1 MPNVSGASR
10 GLAVKGLLALAAA
23 ALPALLVACTLAA
36 MLVTTVTQSERDV
49 EQAMAAAKL
58 LTDIRVE
65 IEREHGFVARIPA
78 ELDLNRVQLLAHEA
92 ADVGT
97 RIDGAIAELGSN
109 TRIISPDVGGELRA
123 VRRHMKKTADEIIEA
138 SRSFAQTTALER
150 LNGPYEDAR
159 KLAVTFLDAVASNVD
174 RVAEQA
180 RIHLRASTQSAWRLA
195 PVALFGALLM
205 IALGVWT
212 MQRHFLGPIRSLTQ
226 HVLRIREG
234 GALEV
239 QREHRT
245 LARQDELGVLCRSFD
260 RMVQELAEARWELIA
275 KSEAEVAKQVERLQ
289 AALSNMSQG
298 LAMFDNE
305 SRLVICNQRY
315 AELYGLT
322 PDQVRPGTAL
332 AQIVDARVAN
342 GVFASMDTAQHRSE
356 RLRPI
361 ATASDA
367 IYELRDGRVVA
378 VARRPMKNGG
388 WVATHE
394 DITERRRDEAR
405 IAYLAHHDV
414 LTDLPNRA
422 LLHERMEKA
431 IAGMRDG
438 GRRMAILML
447 DLDRFKEVND
457 TLGHPIG
464 DALLK
469 SVTARLRACVRE
481 GDTIARLGGDEFAIL
496 QRVSDPLTESMTLA
510 KRIQEEL
517 AAPFDIHGHNVVI
530 GTSIGIVIAPENG
543 STSDELM
550 KNADLA
556 LYRAKSEGRGT
567 HRFFEPEM
575 DQRMQMRR
583 NLERD
588 LRGAL
593 PNGEFALHYQPL
605 INTERNQICGF
616 EALLRW
622 THPERGKVAPVD
634 FIPLAEETGL
644 IVPIGEWVLRQACK
658 DAATWPDDLTVAVN
672 VSVAQFRS
680 RNLVEFVIQTLASAG
695 LDPQRLELEIT
706 ETVMLQDE
714 QDAFEI
720 LTRLHSIGVRI
731 ALDDFGT
738 GYSSLS
744 NLRKFPFDKIKI
756 DRTFLNDLSV
766 ANVDAV
772 AVVRSIA
779 QLGASLGM
787 STTAE
792 GVETKDQMEQVRA
805 EGCTEMQ
812 GFYLGRPMPAKDVTT
827 LLSKVKANSATAA

>member
-1 MPNVSGASR
+1 MPNVPGASR

-23 ALPALLVACTLAA
+23 ALPALLVACILAA

-49 EQAMAAAKL
+49 EQAMVAAKL

-78 ELDLNRVQLLAHEA
+78 ELDLSRAQLLAHEA
-92 ADVGT
+92 ANVLE
-97 RIDGAIAELGSN
+97 RIDRAIAELASN
-109 TRIISPDVGGELRA
+109 TRIISPEAGGELRA
-123 VRRHMKKTADEIIEA
+123 VRRNMKKTADEISEA
-138 SRSFAQTTALER
+138 SRSFAQTTALEL

-180 RIHLRASTQSAWRLA
+180 RTHLRASTQSAWQLA
-195 PVALFGALLM
+195 PAGLFGALLM
-205 IALGVWT
+205 IAMGVWT
-212 MQRHFLGPIRSLTQ
+212 MQQHFLGPIRSLTR
-226 HVLRIREG
+226 HVLRIRQG
-234 GALEV
+234 GTLEIP
-239 QREHRT
+239 RDHRT

-260 RMVQELAEARWELIA
+260 GMVQELAEARWELIA

-305 SRLVICNQRY
+305 SRLVICNRRY
-315 AELYGLT
+315 ADLYGLT
-322 PDQVRPGTAL
+322 PDQVRPGTPL
-332 AQIVDARVAN
+332 SQIVDARVAN

-361 ATASDA
+361 TAASDA

-378 VARRPMKNGG
+378 VSRRPMRNGG

-422 LLHERMEKA
+422 LLHERMEEA

-481 GDTIARLGGDEFAIL
+481 SDTIARLGGDEFAIL
-496 QRVSDPLTESMTLA
+496 QRVSDPFTESTALA
-510 KRIQEEL
+510 KRIQEEIS
-517 AAPFDIHGHNVVI
+517 APFDIQGHNVVI

-575 DQRMQMRR
+575 DRRMQVRR
-583 NLERD
+583 KLERD
-588 LRGAL
+588 LRDAL
-593 PNGEFALHYQPL
+593 ANGEFALHYQPL

-622 THPERGKVAPVD
+622 THPERGKVAPAD

-658 DAATWPDDLTVAVN
+658 DAATWPDDLKVAVN

-680 RNLVEFVIQTLASAG
+680 RNLVEFVIRTLAAAG

-720 LTRLHSIGVRI
+720 LTQLHAIGVRI

-756 DRTFLNDLSV
+756 DRSFLNDLSV

-792 GVETKDQMEQVRA
+792 GVETEDQMEQVRA

-827 LLSKVKANSATAA
+827 LLSKMEANSATAA